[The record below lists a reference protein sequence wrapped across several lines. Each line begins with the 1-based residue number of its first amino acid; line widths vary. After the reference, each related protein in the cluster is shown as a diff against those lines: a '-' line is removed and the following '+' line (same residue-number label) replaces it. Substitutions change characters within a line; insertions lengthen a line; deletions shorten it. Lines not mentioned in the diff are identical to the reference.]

1 MKEYTKNNVDEVNKC
16 EEAAFVTKEY
26 EDIIKIERTRPY
38 L

>member
-1 MKEYTKNNVDEVNKC
+1 MKEYTKNNVEVNKC